1 MPGPFF
7 IAGLEGEKQKKARR
21 KHMKILK
28 KAGAMLLAALT
39 VVTSVYAPI
48 TAQAAET
55 TPTRANLTVGARYE
69 YTGHGYGTHYFTLD
83 FEDGDSYSDNGY
95 CIQPK
100 KSNPG
105 NGSYSVTLVTD
116 AGMRKLLYYSAGAPG
131 AEVSGM
137 TAEKNPNGR
146 NGAFAGSH
154 AVLSCYYGERVTND
168 SDWAYDLDAEQIQGV
183 EATMNAMLSLPEPP
197 KGFEAYYVNTS
208 GDNSKQMLIAWRNP
222 ALQEGKGRLVKISE
236 HPEISEGNSCYSLA
250 GAEYTIYDQ
259 SGAAVGTLVTDE
271 TGNSSESGDL
281 EEGTYTV
288 KETKASKGYGLD
300 PQTYTVNV
308 VAGQTMSFES
318 CEPLVLDP
326 ATVEVYKEDADGNT
340 IYSLAGTEF
349 TVNFYGGYYD
359 SNNLPAAPLR
369 SWVIAT
375 KDIQGHCYAQLNE
388 DFLISGDP
396 FYSTGANVLPLGTI
410 TIQETKPAEHY
421 TDTVTKVTDKDGNEV
436 SVVGGNMVIGQI
448 REGANGVGYLSF
460 GNKATF
466 SDEIKKGGVA
476 VQKFDLELGEA
487 QAQGSATL
495 AGATIDII
503 NDNEGTAVNADGIGA
518 EQGEVILT
526 LTTDENGYATSGE
539 GALPEGNYIAR
550 ETVAPNG
557 YLLDKRYDGSAC
569 NGVVLEQAFSV
580 VGGEITQLTSL
591 DTGIVDQVKRGG
603 VKIQKFDFDSKL
615 PESQG
620 TPDLSGATFD
630 IISLNDNPVTDY
642 DRNRFEKG
650 NVVYTLTTDEYGVA
664 ETDDRALPVG
674 HYKVVET
681 APPEGYF
688 LWGILEREFTITED
702 GEIAQLTSY
711 DNSISDRVKRGDLT
725 FLKKDEDNKPM
736 ADIPFRITLLDN
748 HGNVKESHITY
759 TDDNG
764 KLTTKNRK
772 GVQHSTNTNAN
783 DSAEIG
789 KGSWKNGIWFGKAP
803 VDDTMG
809 ALPYGNYVIQELRC
823 EANKKYDLIS
833 FYVTI
838 HPELM
843 DDDDLEHYEAT
854 PLDNNFLLDEGTLH
868 DTLNNSNYVIKSL
881 AYNSLITDKAGD
893 NAIRTL
899 SAAEDQ
905 SITDEVTWE
914 FDNPKF
920 TEYVVVSEIMDKS
933 TGKPFVDAFGKSFRT
948 ETKLSTEGKSH
959 GSFNV
964 TFDGINLYGMTGKE
978 LVIFEYLYE
987 SKAYAAGGAV
997 NTLADDTDLENVKQ
1011 TLYVPGLGTTAKD
1024 GATGDEVGAVA
1035 EKATI
1040 IDTVSYSNLNKGFEY
1055 TVKGTLMDKETG
1067 KPFLDK
1073 DGKEI
1078 TAEKKF
1084 FPEAPSGTVDV
1095 TFEFDASLLKGKT
1108 IVVFEDLYSRDK
1120 LLYSHAD
1127 INDVP
1132 QTVYYPEI
1140 GTTAST
1146 GIKDNEHQ
1154 AAAIDEEITITDTV
1168 AYKNLVPGKKYV
1180 VKGTLMDKETG
1191 KPFQSVTASA
1201 DVTTGSAISAISAPY
1216 TAEQEFTPEASEGT
1230 VDLTFKVNGKD
1241 LAGKTIVVFEDLYHN
1256 DVEVTS
1262 HADIEDEDQTV
1273 YFPELGTKASVDGKN
1288 EVETATE
1295 TKLVDTVSYKNLVPG
1310 KEYKV
1315 TGKLMLKETGEALK
1329 DKDGKEITKEV
1340 TFTPEQADGTID
1352 VEFSFDSS
1360 DLAGKTVVVFEKAF
1374 YGETEIASHE
1384 DLSDEG
1390 QSVKFLEKPETPPTT
1405 PPAPQTFDNT
1415 KTIPA
1420 GIFLGGAGLLALALA
1435 LVNRKKKQVKAK

>member
-1 MPGPFF
+1 
-7 IAGLEGEKQKKARR
+7 
-21 KHMKILK
+21 MKILK
-28 KAGAMLLAALT
+28 KAGAVLLAALT

-48 TAQAAET
+48 TAKAAET
-55 TPTRANLTVGARYE
+55 TPTRATLSVGAKYE
-69 YTGHGYGTHYFTLD
+69 YTGHGYHSTYFTVD
-83 FEDGDSYSDNGY
+83 YGDGEAYSENGY
-95 CIQPK
+95 CVEPEK
-100 KSNPG
+100 HTPAA
-105 NGSYSVTLVTD
+105 GSYGIRPIDD
-116 AGMRKLLYYSAGAPG
+116 ANLLKLLYYSAGAPG

-137 TAEKNPNGR
+137 TAEANPNGK
-146 NGAFAGSH
+146 NGAFAASH
-154 AVLSCYYGERVTND
+154 AMLSCYYGEHIGND
-168 SDWAYDLDAEQIQGV
+168 PDWSHGLDDQQIKDT
-183 EATMNAMLSLPEPP
+183 ENAVQACLTYPAPP
-197 KGFEAYYVNTS
+197 AGFEGYYLNTS
-208 GDNSKQMLIAWRNP
+208 ADSSKQLIIGWRNP
-222 ALQEGKGRLVKISE
+222 APKTGKGNMAKVSQY
-236 HPEISEGNSCYSLA
+236 PEISNGNACYSLA
-250 GAEYTIYDQ
+250 GAEYTVYD
-259 SGAAVGTLVTDE
+259 SDGKAVDTLVTDAS
-271 TGNSSESGDL
+271 GNTNKSIDL
-281 EEGTYTV
+281 DEGTYTV
-288 KETKASKGYGLD
+288 KETKASKGFQLD
-300 PQTYTVNV
+300 MTEHTVNI
-308 VAGQTMSFES
+308 VAGQEATFTST
-318 CEPLVLDP
+318 EPLVLDP
-326 ATVEVYKEDADGNT
+326 AFVEVYKEDADGNT
-340 IYSLAGTEF
+340 LYSLAGTEF

-359 SNNLPAAPLR
+359 SSNLPATPLR

-375 KDIQGHCYAQLNE
+375 KDVDGGCVAQLSD
-388 DFLISGDP
+388 DFKVSGDP
-396 FYSTGANVLPLGTI
+396 FYAAGSNVLPLGTL

-421 TDTVTKVTDKDGNEV
+421 TDTVTKVTDAEGNEV
-436 SVVGGNMVIGQI
+436 SVIGGNMVIGQI
-448 REGANGVGYLSF
+448 REGENGVGYLSF

-476 VQKFDLELGEA
+476 IQKFDLELGEA

-526 LTTDENGYATSGE
+526 LTTDENGYATSGG

-557 YLLDKRYDGSAC
+557 YLLDKRYDGSTC
-569 NGVVLEQAFSV
+569 KGVVLEQAFSV
-580 VGGEITQLTSL
+580 VGGEITQLTTL

-650 NVVYTLTTDEYGVA
+650 DVVYTLTTDEYGVA
-664 ETDDRALPVG
+664 ETIDRALPVG

-748 HGNVKESHITY
+748 HGNVKESHIAY

-783 DSAEIG
+783 DTAEIG

-833 FYVTI
+833 FNVTI

-854 PLDNNFLLDEGTLH
+854 PLDNNFLLNEGTLH
-868 DTLNNSNYVIKSL
+868 DTLNNSNYVIRSL
-881 AYNSLITDKAGD
+881 AYNSAITDKAGD

-933 TGKPFVDAFGKSFRT
+933 TGKPFVDAFGKSFKT

-987 SKAYAAGGAV
+987 AKAYAAGGAV

-1073 DGKEI
+1073 EGKEI

-1108 IVVFEDLYSRDK
+1108 IVVFEDLYARDK

-1154 AAAIDEEITITDTV
+1154 AAAVDEEITITDTV

-1191 KPFQSVTASA
+1191 KPFQSVSASS
-1201 DVTTGSAISAISAPY
+1201 DVTTSPAISAISAPY
-1216 TAEQEFTPEASEGT
+1216 TAEQEFTPEKSEGT
-1230 VDLTFKVNGKD
+1230 VDLTFKINGKD

-1273 YFPELGTKASVDGKN
+1273 YFPEIGTKASVDGKN
-1288 EVETATE
+1288 EVEVSTE

-1310 KEYKV
+1310 KEYKIS
-1315 TGKLMLKETGEALK
+1315 GKLMLKETGEALK

-1340 TFTPEQADGTID
+1340 TFTPEKSDGTVD
-1352 VEFSFDSS
+1352 VEFTFDSS
-1360 DLAGKTVVVFEKAF
+1360 ELAGKTVVVFEKAF

-1384 DLSDEG
+1384 DINDEG

-1420 GIFLGGAGLLALALA
+1420 GIFLGGAGLLGLALA